1 MAQYCTYQDGVQFF
15 YLKKIFCQRL
25 KKTWYYSKKTCW
37 QHENIPNREKTWK
50 NMKHMPSYIYMPG
63 VCFAFLQ
70 NCK

>member
-37 QHENIPNREKTWK
+37 QHDNIPNIEKTWQ
-50 NMKHMPSYIYMPG
+50 KHETHAKLHLHAWSLLCFPSK
-63 VCFAFLQ
+63 L
-70 NCK
+70 

>member
-1 MAQYCTYQDGVQFF
+1 MKTFQIE
-15 YLKKIFCQRL
+15 KK
-25 KKTWYYSKKTCW
+25 
-37 QHENIPNREKTWK
+37 HEKK